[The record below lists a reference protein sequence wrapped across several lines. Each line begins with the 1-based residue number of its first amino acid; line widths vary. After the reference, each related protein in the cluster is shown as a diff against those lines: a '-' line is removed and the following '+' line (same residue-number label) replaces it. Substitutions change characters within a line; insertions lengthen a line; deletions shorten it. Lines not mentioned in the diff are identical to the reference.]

1 MSHTLFVCTTCAKV
15 CVNGVSSGQKSAG
28 QTVAPPSGG
37 QQLFEQLTQL
47 SQQWELADRFSIQPV
62 ACMFVCEKS
71 CAISFSA
78 PGKYTYLFGN
88 LGLHDPL
95 PAILDCAASYYR
107 HPEGLLP
114 YGSRP
119 EPLKTTVLARIPP
132 HPELRS
138 SAQSDSIPVSL
149 QTVSHH
155 A

>member
-15 CVNGVSSGQKSAG
+15 RAADASSHQ
-28 QTVAPPSGG
+28 SGG
-37 QQLFEQLTQL
+37 QQLFDQLSQL
-47 SQQWELADRFSIQPV
+47 SQQWDLADRFSVQPV
-62 ACMFVCEKS
+62 ACMFVCEKF

-88 LGLHDPL
+88 LSLHDSL
-95 PAILDCAASYYR
+95 TAILDCATNYYR

-132 HPELRS
+132 HPELQS
-138 SAQSDSIPVSL
+138 SAQAESSSLSSQVVSS

>member
-1 MSHTLFVCTTCAKV
+1 ML
-15 CVNGVSSGQKSAG
+15 SSQESAG
-28 QTVAPPSGG
+28 QTTPASGG

-47 SQQWELADRFSIQPV
+47 AQQWELAGRFEVKSV
-62 ACMFVCEKS
+62 SCMFVCEKS

-132 HPELRS
+132 YPEVRS
-138 SAQSDSIPVSL
+138 TADSNFTPVSL
-149 QTVSHH
+149 PTVSHH